1 MIPFKVYELEDN
13 DSLMGYKVEPLIK
26 PLNVKRWERTV
37 RNLSKLVS
45 TGKKQM
51 VISPVKVLSERDLE
65 EYRRYFCK
73 VAKKIGYNCIYFEVP
88 VRVSV
93 TYK

>member
-1 MIPFKVYELEDN
+1 MISFKVYELEDN
-13 DSLMGYKVEPLIK
+13 GLLMSYKVEPLTK
-26 PLNVKRWERTV
+26 PLNVKRWERTI

-45 TGKKQM
+45 TGKKQLI
-51 VISPVKVLSERDLE
+51 ISPIKVLSERDLE
-65 EYRRYFCK
+65 EYRKYFCK

-88 VRVSV
+88 VKVSV